1 MRDGDAV
8 RVSQAPLPE
17 MPAELRA
24 LVEQAGGVP
33 RSVQPPSTEKPE
45 KIDEAKG
52 GTTGRIP

>member
-1 MRDGDAV
+1 
-8 RVSQAPLPE
+8 